1 MKKAIKKVAR
11 VRYDDGGELDGTG
24 PGTTKA
30 KVVNPAYP
38 PSTVPGTP
46 PTTAVTPVTSP
57 APATP
62 KPKLDTAGIR
72 KKYANNPYVKTRESW
87 GADLDKQIPA
97 SDQTA
102 RQAIMQASQATGVNP
117 ALLYSSASE
126 EGLNLAMHR
135 PGDASEA
142 YVNWSDKNKELG
154 DKFPVDG
161 FYNYGLDTFGNN
173 YQGLVKKG
181 YLPKDFNSKFTT
193 FDIENEKGEKYKSAA
208 FASDADALTAKAAL
222 IRDSQDAVAAY
233 EKKAGVKFTPAQ
245 RDFFALAGY
254 NGGTGIIPK
263 IAQSYSEKGYLKDDK
278 FLDPTFKPAS
288 YGGVYTNVQRR
299 LQNKA
304 VLENEGYFAD
314 GGSMKPKY
322 DDGGPFKP
330 KDNKVANDAW
340 TVVDQPTPQAPKPD
354 PLTVLPVDQT
364 EGTPVDQNP
373 IQPLS
378 QFYDIVNSEFGN
390 KKLQPTG
397 QYVND
402 QGQVNTP
409 QDLQAQADQVSAA
422 NARNAEQFSGLQKGI
437 ETAATF
443 AITGINKALGEGN
456 QQAAAAKIRRQQL
469 EQQSRASSI
478 NPYLQGNGSQ
488 AIFGDGGSIHINP
501 KNKGKFTASAKAH
514 GQSVQGYAAH
524 ILANKED
531 YSPAQVKRAN
541 FARNAAKWHEQGGPM
556 ASPIEQAQTQA
567 QGVQV
572 LDGGKAKIA
581 STSDHSNPMMEF
593 SGKEHK
599 DGGIGIAFNGGI
611 AEVEDKEMGWVD
623 DNGTLQLFGKLKVP
637 GTNQTFR
644 KAAKDIAE
652 TEKKVDDKKAYY
664 TNILNNT
671 PATDPYGET
680 AISTAKVMFK
690 SLDKQ
695 SKQIAE
701 QKEAMASYQG
711 LILGLKAQ
719 QDEKKMGGWLGKCAD
734 GGELGGDP
742 PGKKKTQSNAATSA
756 SIDFSPLQGNKSGKF
771 VSQQTDKA
779 LSAYDLFNNIIA
791 NNTDPY
797 KAISGQNGQ
806 LTSAFG
812 SLQGSTSPEEAKALF
827 TQAVMFNQNK
837 ENASLNPQQRLQK
850 YYESLS
856 QDPNTQAL
864 KDKLKNYIGTNRYST
879 MQEGNNLY
887 NTATWQ
893 GGNAPTFAVGGSFGG
908 GKDDL
913 DKLAYSIAQF
923 ESGNDYKKQG
933 VKVTKGKY
941 KGERAIGKYQIMPG
955 NVADWSKEALGKA
968 VTIEEFKNSEAIQDQ
983 VAKYK
988 IAQLYRQHKTPESVA
1003 SAWLTGRPTTDA
1015 TAANAKDD
1023 NGTSGSQYV
1032 DKVMGIYNKVGG
1044 TSTSSN
1050 SSTAKGGPNKKPLDW
1065 QGTPISHED
1074 VQKMYDYAKKTPS
1087 YDLNT
1092 DMPDLAKI
1100 ENYLGIHGKAR
1111 KSPETNTYKSL
1122 SQSAANQILTQ
1133 GEQNGTAN
1141 PVGGVVSSQGI
1152 SPSGQPFAAR
1162 RDQNP
1167 GIDTPYG
1174 KATVQASPDLGDPS
1188 ISNASRIRGKVSPLD
1203 LTQIAPELLSL
1214 ATNNQEAVP
1223 AQLYSPDLKQ
1233 TFDVSYQLGRN
1244 ENQSTFNQ
1252 AAKIAESTGNVDA
1265 LSQLA
1270 AQKYNADQQYNNQE
1284 IQGNAQQKLNTY
1296 SQNVDILNDAKLKNL
1311 QIIANQADKQAAA
1324 KFNTRKENIDAFAS
1338 IEGKVLQ
1345 NNLENR
1351 QYNAYA
1357 NLFKNY
1363 GFDKNGNVTFDPG
1376 KVTKLFNEGERQ
1388 QFGMLAAQKGLE
1400 SVTGGNAGT
1409 KTITTTDGSG
1419 NVKKITNIDSDLEEF
1434 NTIMGSKNLDETQKR
1449 SILSKRKNAIF
1460 QDLN

>member
-11 VRYDDGGELDGTG
+11 IRYDDGGELLTDGGGNAPVVKTV
-24 PGTTKA
+24 GTNA
-30 KVVNPAYP
+30 PA
-38 PSTVPGTP
+38 STIPGTP
-46 PTTAVTPVTSP
+46 PTTAVTPVTTTTSTP
-57 APATP
+57 P

-87 GADLDKQIPA
+87 GADLDKTIPA
-97 SDQTA
+97 SNQTA
-102 RQAIMQASQATGVNP
+102 RQAVMQASQATGVNP

-135 PGDASEA
+135 PDTASEA
-142 YVNWSDKNKELG
+142 YVNWSDKNPKLG
-154 DKFPVDG
+154 EQFPVDG

-181 YLPKDFNSKFTT
+181 YLPKDFDKKFTT
-193 FDIENEKGEKYKSAA
+193 FDVQNEKNQNYKSAA

-222 IRDSQDAVAAY
+222 IKDAQDAVSAY
-233 EKKAGVKFTPAQ
+233 EKKSGTKLTPAQ

-254 NGGTGIIPK
+254 NGGNGIIPK
-263 IAQSYSEKGYLKDDK
+263 MAASYAEKGYLKDDK

-304 VLENEGYFAD
+304 VLENEGYFKD
-314 GGSMKPKY
+314 GGEMKGDKY
-322 DDGGPFKP
+322 DEGGPFKP
-330 KDNKVANDAW
+330 TETKVPNDPW
-340 TVVDQPTPQAPKPD
+340 TVIQQQPTPQAPKPD
-354 PLTVLPVDQT
+354 PLTVIPVDQT
-364 EGTPVDQNP
+364 QGTPVDQNP

-390 KKLQPTG
+390 KKLQGNG

-409 QDLQAQADQVSAA
+409 ADVQAQADQVSQS
-422 NARNAEQFSGLQKGI
+422 NAKNAEQFSGIQKGI
-437 ETAATF
+437 EAAATF
-443 AITGINKALGEGN
+443 AITGLNKALGEGN

-469 EQQSRASSI
+469 EQQSRANST

-488 AIFGDGGSIHINP
+488 AIFKQGGSIHIDP

-524 ILANKED
+524 ILAHKED
-531 YSPAQVKRAN
+531 YSPQQVKRAN
-541 FARNAAKWHEQGGPM
+541 FARNAAKFKHEDGGAM
-556 ASPIEQAQTQA
+556 ETAQTQS
-567 QGVQV
+567 QGVQI

-581 STSDHSNPMMEF
+581 SYSDHSNPMMEF
-593 SGKEHK
+593 TGKEHTE
-599 DGGIGIAFNGGI
+599 GGIGISFNGGV

-623 DNGTLQLFGKLKVP
+623 DQGTLQLFGKLKVP

-644 KAAKDIAE
+644 KAAKDIAT
-652 TEKKVDDKKAYY
+652 TEKKVDDKKSLYL
-664 TNILNNT
+664 NILNNA
-671 PATDPYGET
+671 PVTDPYSET

-695 SKQIAE
+695 SKEIAQ
-701 QKEAMASYQG
+701 QKEAMASYQN
-711 LILGLKAQ
+711 LILEMKTQ
-719 QDEKKMGGWLGKCAD
+719 QEGNQNKYGGSMPKKPKFED
-734 GGELGGDP
+734 GGEIPLFRDGGNFSGGDE
-742 PGKKKTQSNAATSA
+742 
-756 SIDFSPLQGNKSGKF
+756 IDK
-771 VSQQTDKA
+771 
-779 LSAYDLFNNIIA
+779 I
-791 NNTDPY
+791 
-797 KAISGQNGQ
+797 
-806 LTSAFG
+806 
-812 SLQGSTSPEEAKALF
+812 
-827 TQAVMFNQNK
+827 
-837 ENASLNPQQRLQK
+837 
-850 YYESLS
+850 
-856 QDPNTQAL
+856 
-864 KDKLKNYIGTNRYST
+864 
-879 MQEGNNLY
+879 
-887 NTATWQ
+887 
-893 GGNAPTFAVGGSFGG
+893 
-908 GKDDL
+908 
-913 DKLAYSIAQF
+913 AYSIGKF
-923 ESGNDYKKQG
+923 ESGNDYKKNG
-933 VKVTKGKY
+933 VTVTKGKY
-941 KGERAIGKYQIMPG
+941 KGQKAIGKYQIMEG
-955 NVADWSKEALGKA
+955 NIKDWSKEALGKP
-968 VTIEEFKNSEAIQDQ
+968 VTVEEFKNSEAIQDQ

-988 IAQLYRQHKTPESVA
+988 IAQLYREHKNPQDVA
-1003 SAWLTGRPTTDA
+1003 SVWFTGRPTSNA
-1015 TAANAKDD
+1015 TAANSKDD

-1032 DKVMGIYNKVGG
+1032 NQVMNIYKNVGG

-1050 SSTAKGGPNKKPLDW
+1050 SATDGDPGKPKTFSFAGGTFGK
-1065 QGTPISHED
+1065 ED
-1074 VQKMYDYAKKTPS
+1074 ALSMYNWAKKNEEHG
-1087 YDLNT
+1087 LNR
-1092 DMPDLAKI
+1092 DPKKMAEL
-1100 ENYLGIHGKAR
+1100 ENFLGIHGKAR
-1111 KSPETNTYKSL
+1111 LTPDSNTYKSI
-1122 SQSAANQILTQ
+1122 SQAGANQILTQ
-1133 GEQNGTAN
+1133 AEQNGTAT
-1141 PVGGVVSSQGI
+1141 PGSPGI
-1152 SPSGQPFAAR
+1152 SPSGQGATYAFR

-1167 GIDTPYG
+1167 GVETPYG
-1174 KATVQASPDLGDPS
+1174 KATVAATPDLGDPS
-1188 ISNASRIRGKVSPLD
+1188 INNASRIRGKVSPLD

-1223 AQLYSPDLKQ
+1223 AQLYQPDLKQ

-1284 IQGNAQQKLNTY
+1284 IQGNAQQKLATY
-1296 SQNVDILNDAKLKNL
+1296 GQNVDILNDAKLKNL

-1324 KFNTRKENIDAFAS
+1324 KFNTRKEDIGAFAS

-1363 GFDKNGNVTFDPG
+1363 GFDKNGNVTFDAG

-1388 QFGMLAAQKGLE
+1388 QFGMLAAQKGVD
-1400 SVTGGNAGT
+1400 SIMGGGNAGT

-1434 NTIMGSKNLDETQKR
+1434 NTIMNSKNLDETQKR

-1460 QDLN
+1460 QDIN